1 MLSQVGNMCCV
12 DFLLIVQNDF
22 SLTAAETHSI
32 HCDHFHTQGEVCMP
46 CNWTT
51 GER

>member
-1 MLSQVGNMCCV
+1 MCV
-12 DFLLIVQNDF
+12 DFLLTVQKVF
-22 SLTAAETHSI
+22 SLTAAETRS
-32 HCDHFHTQGEVCMP
+32 DHFHTQGEVCML

>member
-1 MLSQVGNMCCV
+1 MWV

-22 SLTAAETHSI
+22 SLTAAETPS
-32 HCDHFHTQGEVCMP
+32 DHFHTQGEVCML